1 MPFRPTKEEIHEKL
15 KRRLELMPE
24 AYEKV
29 GVPAISGK
37 TERVSMPTEI
47 LNDIYQILD
56 SNRIIDIDRVKY
68 LNFARKVF
76 RLKLKYSGP
85 ALEEAVA
92 REKDMYL
99 RRYRDINVAV
109 LDQIIANVTGIMTA
123 GVAGGRAP
131 AGT

>member
-1 MPFRPTKEEIHEKL
+1 
-15 KRRLELMPE
+15 MPE

-29 GVPAISGK
+29 GIPTISGK
-37 TERVSMPTEI
+37 AEKISMPTEI
-47 LNDIYQILD
+47 LNEIYKILD

-76 RLKLKYSGP
+76 RLSLRYTGP

-99 RRYRDINVAV
+99 RRYRDIIPAV
-109 LDQIIANVTGIMTA
+109 LDQIATAVAGVSATGIA
-123 GVAGGRAP
+123 VAKAP